1 MFAGDQTALAAARL
15 KINEEYRKNKDC
27 SDADKVQE
35 MIKFSEAVETELR
48 CTVVQA
54 VQSKDGKFGRILEII
69 NYLMSLIPFPPPA
82 EANFRK
88 DVQRLDNVPFD
99 EFAILDVKPRRSRKC
114 KPVEEQ

>member
-54 VQSKDGKFGRILEII
+54 VQNKDGKFGRILEI
-69 NYLMSLIPFPPPA
+69 N
-82 EANFRK
+82 N
-88 DVQRLDNVPFD
+88 
-99 EFAILDVKPRRSRKC
+99 
-114 KPVEEQ
+114 